1 MTSHTPLHVPRL
13 ETERL
18 VLTPLTLEHSAAMFE
33 MWSAPEVCEFS
44 GNAVDIDGR
53 PIELPA
59 RSASDSDRIIDYF
72 VERQRLGLGFRW
84 AMLSRADDSF
94 VGAIGFNV
102 LAPDAEL
109 AYHLQPAAWG
119 HGFATEAGKA
129 ALAWAWDHVDRV
141 EAYVEPANV
150 ASTRVLGRL
159 GFSPG
164 TAVKD
169 GAQLFELARPR
180 GVAHTASSGRTPPV

>member
-1 MTSHTPLHVPRL
+1 MSHKPIPVPSL
-13 ETERL
+13 ATERL
-18 VLTPLTLEHSAAMFE
+18 VLTPLTLDHSAGMFE

-44 GNAVDIDGR
+44 GDAVDIDGR

-59 RSASDSDRIIDYF
+59 RTAGDSDRIITYF
-72 VERQRLGLGFRW
+72 IERQRLGLGFRW
-84 AMLSRADDSF
+84 AMLLRADKTF

-102 LAPDAEL
+102 LAPHAEL
-109 AYHLQPAAWG
+109 AYHLVPAAWG
-119 HGFATEAGKA
+119 HGFATEAGRA
-129 ALAWAWDHVDRV
+129 ALTWAWDHVEMV

-164 TAVKD
+164 TTIKD
-169 GAQLFELARPR
+169 GARRFDLSRP
-180 GVAHTASSGRTPPV
+180 GDVADVVPSGSTPPV